1 MRAYSSTLIT
11 KIPSTRLRI
20 YLIGQILL
28 LGMILLSSCHR
39 KFRKV
44 QKNEDW
50 RIKYEASLEY
60 YQKKDYYRP
69 ALLFDDIRPNTRGL
83 PEGEKVEFYLGYC
96 HYNEKTYILAA
107 DQFRYFYET
116 YGRSKFAEEA
126 EFMYAFS
133 LYKDTPPSNLDQGSG
148 IEAMNAMQSFLN
160 RYPSSSYYDQAVE
173 IINTCQ
179 QKLEQK
185 GFDNARQYLRM
196 RQYKAAVLA
205 FKNFGIEFPDSKL
218 NEEAAALKVTAQ
230 YKLAEESLPSL
241 QEERYQSVVE
251 FYQEMIDDFPESK
264 YTRDIEKYY
273 SESISKLNK
282 FKTNKNS

>member
-1 MRAYSSTLIT
+1 
-11 KIPSTRLRI
+11 
-20 YLIGQILL
+20 
-28 LGMILLSSCHR
+28 
-39 KFRKV
+39 
-44 QKNEDW
+44 
-50 RIKYEASLEY
+50 
-60 YQKKDYYRP
+60 
-69 ALLFDDIRPNTRGL
+69 
-83 PEGEKVEFYLGYC
+83 
-96 HYNEKTYILAA
+96 
-107 DQFRYFYET
+107 
-116 YGRSKFAEEA
+116 
-126 EFMYAFS
+126 
-133 LYKDTPPSNLDQGSG
+133 
-148 IEAMNAMQSFLN
+148 
-160 RYPSSSYYDQAVE
+160 
-173 IINTCQ
+173 
-179 QKLEQK
+179 
-185 GFDNARQYLRM
+185 M

>member
-1 MRAYSSTLIT
+1 LSHIT
-11 KIPSTRLRI
+11 
-20 YLIGQILL
+20 L
-28 LGMILLSSCHR
+28 LGLVLLASACHH

-44 QKNEDW
+44 QKSEDW

-60 YQKKDYYRP
+60 YQKKDYYRA

-96 HYNEKTYILAA
+96 HYFEKSYILAA
-107 DQFRYFYET
+107 DQFRNFYET
-116 YGRSKFAEEA
+116 YGRSQFAEESQY
-126 EFMYAFS
+126 MYAYS
-133 LYKDTPPSNLDQGSG
+133 LYKDTPPPNLDQRSG
-148 IEAMNAMQSFLN
+148 IDAMDAMQAFLN
-160 RYPSSSYYDQAVE
+160 RYPSSSYYDKAVE
-173 IINTCQ
+173 CINTCQ

-185 GFDNARQYLRM
+185 GFENAKQYLRM
-196 RQYKAAVLA
+196 RQYKAAVIA
-205 FKNFGIEFPDSKL
+205 FKNFAIEFPDSKL
-218 NEEAAALKVTAQ
+218 NEEAVSLRVTAQ
-230 YKLAEESLPSL
+230 FKLAEESLPSL